1 MLRAREVGRAVADA
15 PARPVHASAAPLPF
29 RIRGVVGGAVP
40 YVVLGDG
47 SKLQPGGRRDGWRL
61 VAVESD
67 RLVFDGPRSLV
78 VLR

>member
-1 MLRAREVGRAVADA
+1 M
-15 PARPVHASAAPLPF
+15 
-29 RIRGVVGGAVP
+29 P

-47 SKLQPGGRRDGWRL
+47 AKLQPGGRRDGWRL

-67 RLVFDGPRSLV
+67 RLVFDGPRALV